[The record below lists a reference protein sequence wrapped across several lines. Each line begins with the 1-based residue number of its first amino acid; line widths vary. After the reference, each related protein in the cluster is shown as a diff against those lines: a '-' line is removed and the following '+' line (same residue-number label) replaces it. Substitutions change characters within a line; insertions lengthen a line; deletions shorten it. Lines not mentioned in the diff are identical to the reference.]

1 MADNEERTTKENESN
16 PKKKKSPIVLIL
28 IIVVLLAVIGGAVAF
43 FVLGKKDDA
52 GAKKEASTEVSEE
65 NAKLEVYEFDTFVVN
80 LAKASNFLRTT
91 ILVEYD
97 PSVLS
102 GGDEEDKEEKGGEG
116 EVDSKSL
123 PKLFEKRDA
132 MIRDAIIS
140 TLSYKTPNELLT
152 QEGKEALKEELVNAI
167 NEALGLEESVVVS
180 VYFKDFI
187 MQ

>member
-1 MADNEERTTKENESN
+1 M
-16 PKKKKSPIVLIL
+16 
-28 IIVVLLAVIGGAVAF
+28 
-43 FVLGKKDDA
+43 
-52 GAKKEASTEVSEE
+52 
-65 NAKLEVYEFDTFVVN
+65 
-80 LAKASNFLRTT
+80 
-91 ILVEYD
+91 
-97 PSVLS
+97 
-102 GGDEEDKEEKGGEG
+102 
-116 EVDSKSL
+116 KSL

-152 QEGKEALKEELVNAI
+152 QEGKEALKEELVDAI

>member
-80 LAKASNFLRTT
+80 L
-91 ILVEYD
+91 
-97 PSVLS
+97 
-102 GGDEEDKEEKGGEG
+102 DEEDKEEKGGEG
-116 EVDSKSL
+116 GVDSKSL
-123 PKLFEKRDA
+123 QKKKKKRDA

-152 QEGKEALKEELVNAI
+152 QEGKEALKEELVDAI

>member
-116 EVDSKSL
+116 GVDSKSL

-152 QEGKEALKEELVNAI
+152 QEGKEALKEELVDAI

>member
-1 MADNEERTTKENESN
+1 MWN
-16 PKKKKSPIVLIL
+16 LH
-28 IIVVLLAVIGGAVAF
+28 IIPPVI
-43 FVLGKKDDA
+43 
-52 GAKKEASTEVSEE
+52 
-65 NAKLEVYEFDTFVVN
+65 YEFDTFVVN

-116 EVDSKSL
+116 EVDLKSL

-152 QEGKEALKEELVNAI
+152 QEGKEALKEELVDAI